1 MLSNLPN
8 LYKKYSSNFKKPPL
22 HVEKTVINRL
32 LNFRGVLYNFEIK
45 CTAFLQIITTLK
57 F

>member
-8 LYKKYSSNFKKPPL
+8 LYKKYSSNFKKASKDIL

-32 LNFRGVLYNFEIK
+32 LDI
-45 CTAFLQIITTLK
+45 
-57 F
+57 

>member
-32 LNFRGVLYNFEIK
+32 LNFRGVLYNFEI
-45 CTAFLQIITTLK
+45 IID
-57 F
+57 FI